1 MKEKESKTMLIK
13 TINKSYHGEH
23 KSCQSRFKDYL
34 YLTRSI
40 SEFKDYLIQ
49 LKKEHSKA
57 THIGYAI
64 E

>member
-1 MKEKESKTMLIK
+1 MLIK